1 MTSNVLCSHAPKI
14 GDPPAHH
21 PVQSQLG
28 TGVHDPGQRLA
39 LRCVQQ
45 RLLAWSLAADQ
56 PLRALRVELHHPFGG
71 KSIPQMV
78 FLHALPRRLQPPAA
92 RKRRV
97 PPAQITA
104 KAESLRT

>member
-1 MTSNVLCSHAPKI
+1 M
-14 GDPPAHH
+14 
-21 PVQSQLG
+21 QSQLG

-78 FLHALPRRLQPPAA
+78 FLHALPRRLQPRRLQPPAA